1 MIGWTIG
8 AKRPYLAARMFF
20 KTLMISSFNFGLV
33 FRIEKCVGMEAI
45 PFAIAFFKCGLSSF
59 LGVNHS

>member
-8 AKRPYLAARMFF
+8 VERPYPAARMFF
-20 KTLMISSFNFGLV
+20 KTLMISSFNSGLV
-33 FRIEKCVGMEAI
+33 SRIENCVGMEKV
-45 PFAIAFFKCGLSSF
+45 PLAIASSKCDLSSF